1 MYTEKKRITICFAI
15 CFANSSCMP
24 RPGFFKAGFRSSD
37 KRRFPPTPA
46 WRGAAGSHRSEC
58 KRARRPSVSEPQ
70 KAGLPIR
77 FVRIVP
83 YDKSF
88 FDQIDFFPSFAFI
101 LIIFHNF
108 LHFILQIAEDG
119 V

>member
-1 MYTEKKRITICFAI
+1 M
-15 CFANSSCMP
+15 
-24 RPGFFKAGFRSSD
+24 
-37 KRRFPPTPA
+37 
-46 WRGAAGSHRSEC
+46 
-58 KRARRPSVSEPQ
+58 SEPQ